1 MQPSTLWHL
10 SAPFILLIFALSS
23 STPFLEQCAKS
34 RTQRVRIGFWLSS
47 SDRYHPLSKIN
58 TSLYTHL
65 CYSHLS
71 LDASGTHVALPE
83 SRHERLL
90 LRRFSTTLKSRNPK
104 LKTLVSIS
112 SVDPFSETE
121 NSSNIF
127 SSMASNQGS
136 RTSFINSAIDRARKY
151 KFDGFD
157 FSWQFPSTPS
167 DMTNL
172 GLLLHE
178 WRSKLIEK
186 ANNTNRTSPEL
197 LLTAS
202 VYFSGHVFDADS
214 GNLNYPIQAMSANLD
229 WVNDLSFGY
238 NSHGKKTAADA
249 RLFNVHSHF
258 STSYSVTSW
267 LDSGL
272 PPCKLVIGIPLYGR
286 SWLLKNKNKSKIGAK
301 VVSTGSKQKLSN
313 QAGIMAYF
321 EMEKSLKDPDAKL
334 VYDNTN
340 VLAYFHVR
348 NIWVSFDSPQVVEA
362 KIRYSQQKKLLG
374 YFLWPI
380 SFDVNNTISNLGE
393 YKYSRSLLLLH
404 SIFQLCF

>member
-1 MQPSTLWHL
+1 MQQSTLLHL
-10 SAPFILLIFALSS
+10 SVLFILLISALCS
-23 STPFLEQCAKS
+23 STTTSLKKCTKS

-47 SDRYHPLSKIN
+47 SEHYHPLSKIN
-58 TSLYTHL
+58 TKLYTHL

-71 LDASGTHVALPE
+71 LDASGTHVALPK
-83 SRHERLL
+83 SRHERSR
-90 LRRFSTTLKSRNPK
+90 LRRFSNTLKSRDPH

-112 SVDPFSETE
+112 SNGQFSDTD

-127 SSMASNQGS
+127 STMASNQKS
-136 RTSFINSAIDRARKY
+136 RASFIKSAIDHARNY

-172 GLLLHE
+172 GLLLQE
-178 WRSKLIEK
+178 WRSKIVEK
-186 ANNTNRTSPEL
+186 TNNTNKSSPEL

-202 VYFSGHVFDADS
+202 VYFSGHVFDSES
-214 GNLNYPIQAMSANLD
+214 GNLNYPIQAMSANLN

-238 NSHGKKTAADA
+238 NSHGKRTAADS
-249 RLFNVHSHF
+249 RLYNVHSHF

-286 SWLLKNKNKSKIGAK
+286 SWLLKNKKKSRIGTK
-301 VVSTGSKQKLSN
+301 VVSAGSKQKHSN
-313 QAGIMAYF
+313 QTGILAYF
-321 EMEKSLKDPDAKL
+321 EMDKSLKDPDAKL
-334 VYDNTN
+334 VYDNKN
-340 VLAYFHVR
+340 VLAYYQVR
-348 NIWVSFDSPQVVEA
+348 NIWVSFDNPQVVEA
-362 KIRYSQQKKLLG
+362 KIRYIQQKELLG

-380 SFDVNNTISNLGE
+380 SFDMNNTISKLGW
-393 YKYSRSLLLLH
+393 YKYSYFVLLFY
-404 SIFQLCF
+404 STF